1 MLAQVGHSPVGSIFT
16 SDESRPMT
24 AKVSHFEYDWWVI
37 QKRALYVA
45 ALILALCVIAA
56 GSALYVWKYGNPLRN
71 VALHSAPMAG
81 ARFMSFEGEVR
92 VIRAATRQVVVAN
105 TDVQLYPGDTVQ
117 TQADGR
123 ARISMAD
130 GSTVVVR
137 PNSTIII
144 RDNASAEDGKRSN
157 VHVVVDSGQMTVRTQ
172 PQSEDNRNVI
182 ETPKTQNQIS
192 GQTAASFGVNPEG
205 TEEIRVNSGSV
216 ESANRAGE
224 SQKLQGGEYVSVNQ
238 SGTVSR
244 PQRLLEVPQP
254 LEPHDLE
261 KIFAGGNGSASVIL
275 RWQKPQSGVPA
286 YYRVEVATSPF
297 FVPSGKVIERDQLV
311 VMQFNA
317 TDLRPGAYFWRLRA
331 TASSG
336 QTSDWS
342 EPLKFLVT
350 TQGANRATVPM
361 ANLTA
366 VYLGGNVYIIRGT
379 TSVGTSIRVAG
390 REAEAAADGNFQVQI
405 SALPAMREVTIEATD
420 VQGNR
425 TQYRV
430 ALSRSS

>member
-1 MLAQVGHSPVGSIFT
+1 MATRGT
-16 SDESRPMT
+16 
-24 AKVSHFEYDWWVI
+24 HFEIDWWII
-37 QKRALYVA
+37 QKRAVYIA

-56 GSALYVWKYGNPLRN
+56 GAGLYVWKYGNPLKN
-71 VALHSAPMAG
+71 VALHSDPLAG
-81 ARFMSFEGEVR
+81 ARFMSFEGDVR
-92 VIRAATRQVVVAN
+92 VIRSSTRQVVVAN
-105 TDVQLYPGDTVQ
+105 NDVQLYPGDTVQ

-157 VHVVVDSGQMTVRTQ
+157 VHVVVDSGQMLVRTQ
-172 PQSEDNRNVI
+172 QQSEDNKNVI
-182 ETPKTQNQIS
+182 ETPRTQNQIS
-192 GQTAASFGVNPEG
+192 GQTAASFGVNAEG
-205 TEEIRVNSGSV
+205 TEEIRVNSGTV

-224 SQKLQGGEYVSVNQ
+224 RLSLQGGEYVSVNQ
-238 SGTVSR
+238 SGTISK

-254 LEPHDLE
+254 LQPHDLE
-261 KIFAGGNGSASVIL
+261 KILATSNGSATVPL
-275 RWQKPQSGVPA
+275 RWQKPQSGVPS

-297 FVPSGKVIERDQLV
+297 FVPAGKVIERDQLV
-311 VMQFNA
+311 VTQFNA
-317 TDLRPGAYFWRLRA
+317 SDLRPGAYFWRIRA

-342 EPLKFLVT
+342 EPLKFMVT
-350 TQGANRATVPM
+350 TQGPNLAAVPM
-361 ANLTA
+361 SNLTA

-379 TSVGTSIRVAG
+379 TSPGTSVRVSG
-390 REAEAAADGNFQVQI
+390 REATAAGDGNFQVQI
-405 SALPAMREVTIEATD
+405 SASPGMREVTIEASD
-420 VQGNR
+420 LQGNN

-430 ALSRSS
+430 PLTRSS

>member
-1 MLAQVGHSPVGSIFT
+1 MAT
-16 SDESRPMT
+16 
-24 AKVSHFEYDWWVI
+24 KVSHFEIDWWII
-37 QKRALYVA
+37 QKRAVYIGVM
-45 ALILALCVIAA
+45 ILVLCVIAA
-56 GSALYVWKYGNPLRN
+56 GAGLYVWKYGNPLRN
-71 VALHSAPMAG
+71 VALHSDPPAG
-81 ARFMSFEGEVR
+81 ARFMSFEGDVR
-92 VIRAATRQVVVAN
+92 VIRASTRQVVVAGN
-105 TDVQLYPGDTVQ
+105 DVQLYPGDTVQ

-157 VHVVVDSGQMTVRTQ
+157 VHVVVDSGQMLVRTQ
-172 PQSEDNRNVI
+172 QQSEDNKNVI

-205 TEEIRVNSGSV
+205 TEEIRVNSGAV

-224 SQKLQGGEYVSVNQ
+224 RVSLQGGEYVSVNQ
-238 SGTVSR
+238 SGTVSK
-244 PQRLLEVPQP
+244 PQRLLDVPQP
-254 LEPHDLE
+254 LQPHDLE
-261 KIFAGGNGSASVIL
+261 KILAGGSGSATVAL

-297 FVPSGKVIERDQLV
+297 FVPAGKVIERDQLV
-311 VMQFNA
+311 VTQFSA
-317 TDLRPGAYFWRLRA
+317 SDLRPGAYFWRIRA

-342 EPLKFLVT
+342 EPLKFLVA
-350 TQGANRATVPM
+350 TQGANMSAVPVT
-361 ANLTA
+361 NLTA

-379 TSVGTSIRVAG
+379 TSPGTTVHVSG
-390 REAEAAADGNFQVQI
+390 REATAFGDGNFQVQI
-405 SALPAMREVTIEATD
+405 SAQPGIREVTIEASD
-420 VQGNR
+420 IQGNSTR
-425 TQYRV
+425 YQV
-430 ALSRSS
+430 PLNRSS